1 MHQKW
6 KFKPKTRNRQHFEA
20 EALKGC
26 WECTV
31 QKSGTAMTV
40 VKRPQTYEMRKARWE
55 RKVRVSK
62 EVRRVLG
69 LKGVRDVMVPE
80 FEGIWAGWEA
90 AAATA
95 V

>member
-1 MHQKW
+1 M
-6 KFKPKTRNRQHFEA
+6 
-20 EALKGC
+20 
-26 WECTV
+26 
-31 QKSGTAMTV
+31 

-55 RKVRVSK
+55 GKVRGSK
-62 EVRRVLG
+62 EVRGVLG